1 MNIAKNKCS
10 FGGFIMSFVFF
21 TSLEILFA
29 LVMILEIKNKKKLIA
44 FENALIISI
53 KKFFKR
59 RLSSSIK
66 SNAQKIKVH

>member
-1 MNIAKNKCS
+1 
-10 FGGFIMSFVFF
+10 MSFVFF

-29 LVMILEIKNKKKLIA
+29 LVLILEIKNKKKLIA

-59 RLSSSIK
+59 RLSSSVK
-66 SNAQKIKVH
+66 SNVQKIRAH

>member
-1 MNIAKNKCS
+1 
-10 FGGFIMSFVFF
+10 MSFVFF

-29 LVMILEIKNKKKLIA
+29 LVLILEIKNKKKLIA